1 MKSSLLFLCLFI
13 ALNVFSD
20 RSIIWH
26 SSFFPFLSKHICFE
40 IKTPMFRFQNTG
52 VLNLTDRMQIYKRLI
67 DSIRP

>member
-26 SSFFPFLSKHICFE
+26 SSFFLSFQNIYVLIF
-40 IKTPMFRFQNTG
+40 KTPMFRFQNTG

>member
-26 SSFFPFLSKHICFE
+26 SSFFLS
-40 IKTPMFRFQNTG
+40 FQNIY
-52 VLNLTDRMQIYKRLI
+52 VLILKHLCFVFKTLVF
-67 DSIRP
+67 